1 MQHFKTLRYFLLAL
15 FICVVSQST
24 LSPAFSHERTFNKP
38 LTLNVT
44 EGISQDSIS
53 KSEIADFRKRF
64 ESVEKMVASKR
75 GNYADAK
82 SSFDGLR
89 GSRVSK
95 LPEFAGRLSSMQSK
109 LTAWNL
115 EVNPK
120 QPPVEVPNNP
130 KNPRNTSKAT
140 EEPVAKMTSTEIE
153 HKSLMLTYFPDTLS
167 IGNEFLAYVEIT
179 KDNTVK
185 FGNLNAGNNTTLD
198 SIIIT
203 SLAGTTG
210 ITPGTQVS
218 VELTRDGGTDNFAIT
233 SRSDRTKTLSDNGT
247 SRWEW
252 NLRPNAEG
260 ETRLRLNVTYKKTT
274 KDGASQDVSA
284 INKFIV
290 VKGLAKKTTEPKS
303 NNTIWIILAV
313 AALLG
318 LIGYL
323 LSRGKKNKHERNRV
337 EQNRL
342 DQERIEQ
349 SRNEQKRVN
358 RDRDDLNR

>member
-15 FICVVSQST
+15 FICVVSQS
-24 LSPAFSHERTFNKP
+24 AFSHNEIYKINK
-38 LTLNVT
+38 V
-44 EGISQDSIS
+44 EGISQDSIP
-53 KSEIADFRKRF
+53 KSEIADYRKRF
-64 ESVEKMVASKR
+64 ESVEKTINRKM
-75 GNYADAK
+75 GNYSDAK
-82 SSFDGLR
+82 SSLDGLR

-95 LPEFAGRLSSMQSK
+95 LPEFAGRFSAMQQK

-120 QPPVEVPNNP
+120 TPPVVVPNNP
-130 KNPRNTSKAT
+130 STPRNTGKT
-140 EEPVAKMTSTEIE
+140 NEPVAKVTGTEIE
-153 HKSLMLTYFPDTLS
+153 HKSLMLSYFPDTLS
-167 IGNEFLAYVEIT
+167 VGNEFLAYVEIT

-218 VELTRDGGTDNFAIT
+218 IELTRDGGADNFAIT
-233 SRSDRTKTLSDNGT
+233 SRSDKTKTLSDNGT

-274 KDGASQDVSA
+274 KDGASQDVTA

-303 NNTIWIILAV
+303 NYLPWIIIGAIVLLA
-313 AALLG
+313 
-318 LIGYL
+318 LIGYA

-342 DQERIEQ
+342 DEERIEQ
-349 SRNEQKRVN
+349 SRNEQKRIN
-358 RDRDDLNR
+358 RDRDDLDKR

>member
-1 MQHFKTLRYFLLAL
+1 
-15 FICVVSQST
+15 FICVVSLSAF
-24 LSPAFSHERTFNKP
+24 SPAFSHNETFNKP
-38 LTLNVT
+38 LTINVT

-53 KSEIADFRKRF
+53 KSEIADYRKRF
-64 ESVEKMVASKR
+64 ESVEKMIASKR

-89 GSRVSK
+89 RSRVSK
-95 LPEFAGRLSSMQSK
+95 LSEFSGRLSAMQQK

-120 QPPVEVPNNP
+120 TPPVVVPNNP
-130 KNPRNTSKAT
+130 NPTTPRNTGKT
-140 EEPVAKMTSTEIE
+140 NEPVAKMTSTEIE
-153 HKSLMLTYFPDTLS
+153 HKSLMLSYFPDTLS
-167 IGNEFLAYVEIT
+167 VGNEFLAYVEIT

-203 SLAGTTG
+203 SLAGTPG
-210 ITPGTQVS
+210 VTPGTQVS
-218 VELTRDGGTDNFAIT
+218 IELTRDGGADNFAIT
-233 SRSDRTKTLSDNGT
+233 SRSDKTKTLSDNGT

-260 ETRLRLNVTYKKTT
+260 DTRLRLNVTYKKIS
-274 KDGASQDVSA
+274 KDGASQDVTA

-303 NNTIWIILAV
+303 NNTLWIILAV

-342 DQERIEQ
+342 DEERIEQ
-349 SRNEQKRVN
+349 SRNEQKRIN
-358 RDRDDLNR
+358 RDRDDLDK